1 MNENDLRY
9 IDERIEKY
17 TKSLSDVMLI
27 ELQEIKGSIKELKDE
42 FKKLNG
48 TLREV
53 CEWRAAHQKEHDT
66 KKNNFADNIKVIS
79 IIIAFVT
86 LISSIYYNSQ
96 RTKKEIENVRYTQE
110 VITNYLN
117 YKFGEVPVVPYTRG
131 AKEEKKDF
139 KKK

>member
-27 ELQEIKGSIKELKDE
+27 ELQEIKGSIKELREE
-42 FKKLNG
+42 FKKMNG

-66 KKNNFADNIKVIS
+66 KKNNFADNVKVIS
-79 IIIAFVT
+79 VVIAFIT
-86 LISSIYYNSQ
+86 LMSSIYFNSQ
-96 RTKKEIENVRYTQE
+96 KTRKELEGVKYTQQ

-117 YKFGEVPVVPYTRG
+117 YKFGEVSVVPYTRG
-131 AKEEKKDF
+131 VKKETKNK
-139 KKK
+139 

>member
-1 MNENDLRY
+1 MNENYLKY

-17 TKSLSDVMLI
+17 TKSLSDVMLV
-27 ELQEIKGSIKELKDE
+27 ELQDIKGSIKELREE
-42 FKKLNG
+42 FKKMNG

-66 KKNNFADNIKVIS
+66 KKNNFADNVKVIS
-79 IIIAFVT
+79 VVIAFIT
-86 LISSIYYNSQ
+86 LMSSIYFNSQ
-96 RTKKEIENVRYTQE
+96 KTRKELEGIKYTQQ

-131 AKEEKKDF
+131 VKKETKNK
-139 KKK
+139 